1 MLPTGTPAPVP
12 KSNLTVAQKAP
23 PMLSDVTP
31 LRVGN
36 TTPLTPSSSPSQL
49 SRTPLLKT
57 PKINLMKVAVS
68 SVKKVVNK

>member
-1 MLPTGTPAPVP
+1 
-12 KSNLTVAQKAP
+12 
-23 PMLSDVTP
+23 MLSDVTP